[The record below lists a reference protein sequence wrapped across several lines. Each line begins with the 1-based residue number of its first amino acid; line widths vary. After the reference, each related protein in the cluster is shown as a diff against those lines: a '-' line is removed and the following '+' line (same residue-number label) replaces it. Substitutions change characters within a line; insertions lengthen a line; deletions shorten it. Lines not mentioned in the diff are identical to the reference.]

1 MKKLLHLLL
10 LLAIFGISSDIV
22 HAEFAFGLY
31 PEMNSTNNQLQIE
44 QKYHFT
50 SPIVGYIFDTFT
62 EKDAAH
68 LRTAVK
74 TL

>member
-1 MKKLLHLLL
+1 MKK
-10 LLAIFGISSDIV
+10 ISAFLPFFVIICLFFETV

-44 QKYHFT
+44 QKYRFT

-62 EKDAAH
+62 EKDAVH

>member
-1 MKKLLHLLL
+1 MKKTSYLLSFTLIACLLL
-10 LLAIFGISSDIV
+10 ETV

-31 PEMNSTNNQLQIE
+31 PELNSTKNQLQIE
-44 QKYHFT
+44 QKYNFT